1 MLARG
6 HPGRVRRGYLTLHP
20 APQSGTMDGMEPHAS
35 LGIAECL
42 RTWGCSPTSSA
53 ASAARSLF
61 PDLDAFRAFFDIITP
76 GSNDYEESRY
86 GGEWDFAYTLTAA
99 HRLMSKVI
107 FPDRAAQVRRV
118 AAYIRIL
125 RDSRYNATG
134 LTADET
140 ARGYARFSGDVD
152 YALAALPDGYRSNEM
167 NLVFPVVER
176 YRLAGVP
183 AEYVGSLR
191 VAEDMRFWHEWE
203 AKSLVEAGVPGKY
216 AWKLRGFETADILV
230 MHENGVE
237 AQYAIKVH
245 RSMNATDASA
255 VCLLWREDVELGY
268 VLAGLNAGLD
278 AEGILRYHD
287 EDIPAEYMVRADV

>member
-1 MLARG
+1 
-6 HPGRVRRGYLTLHP
+6 
-20 APQSGTMDGMEPHAS
+20 MEPHSSA
-35 LGIAECL
+35 GIAECL
-42 RTWGCSPTSSA
+42 RAWGCSPTSSA
-53 ASAARSLF
+53 ANAARSLF
-61 PDLDAFRAFFDIITP
+61 SDLDGFRAFFDIIAP

-86 GGEWDFAYTLTAA
+86 GGEWDFAYVLIVAQ
-99 HRLMSKVI
+99 RLMSKVI
-107 FPDRAAQVRRV
+107 FPERAAQVRRA

-140 ARGYARFSGDVD
+140 ARGYMRFSGDVD

-167 NLVFPVVER
+167 QLVFPVIER

-183 AEYVGSLR
+183 AEYVKTLR

-203 AKSLVEAGVPGKY
+203 AQSLFEASVPGKY

-237 AQYAIKVH
+237 AEYAIKVH
-245 RSMNATDASA
+245 RSMNAKDASA
-255 VCLLWREDVELGY
+255 VCLLWREGVELGY
-268 VLAGLNAGLD
+268 ALAGLNAGLD
-278 AEGILRYHD
+278 AEGILRHHD
-287 EDIPAEYMVRADV
+287 EGIPSEYMVRADV